1 MRRHH
6 QAKER
11 GKTVNRSGM
20 AAYCRIAVWWSSA
33 VHASW
38 HGKRPFASAKRVLI
52 SFFFMV
58 FADTVL
64 LESIRASLRA
74 AISLNL
80 GAGI

>member
-1 MRRHH
+1 MRRHR

-33 VHASW
+33 VHAS
-38 HGKRPFASAKRVLI
+38 FARETALCSAKRVLI

-64 LESIRASLRA
+64 RTLAVESIPGKPTS
-74 AISLNL
+74 SDFS
-80 GAGI
+80 